1 VQANNKNNI
10 WMSFKT
16 PCIVGSYRA
25 EESGKP
31 VSLTFCNYSSAG
43 NTYTEESR
51 FRIWFPQLLDPSKKG
66 SVE

>member
-1 VQANNKNNI
+1 
-10 WMSFKT
+10 MSFKT
-16 PCIVGSYRA
+16 PCMVGSYRA

-66 SVE
+66 EFKSSIN